1 MDTPICDFV
10 KEYAIKNTARLHM
23 PGHKGKDILG
33 FEKYDITEIK
43 GADSLYEAD
52 SIIAESEKN
61 ASLLFDCDT
70 FYSTEG
76 SSLCIRAMMYL
87 AVLYAKAQNKE
98 LLVFAGRNAHK
109 TFISAS
115 ALLGFD
121 IEWLKQ
127 DKNTSYHSFSV
138 DFHEFEKNL
147 YEHSDKT
154 KVVYITSPDYLGN
167 IADIKKISKICK
179 KYNALLF
186 VDNAHGAYLKFLEN
200 SQHPIDCGADIC
212 CDSAHKTLPVL
223 TGGAYLHIS
232 KNTNPIFK
240 TNAKNALCLF
250 GSTSPS
256 YLILQSLDMANKT
269 LEKEY
274 KDRLKKVITHID
286 DLRNTLINSGYTLY
300 GNEPLKIT
308 IQTKKYGYT
317 GYDFA
322 ELLRQ
327 NNIECEFADPDFV
340 VFMLSPNTNDA
351 EITYLTK
358 VLLNIPRQNEIN
370 TVPPTMHLPS
380 KKMCVRD
387 AVMSQSALLPVKE
400 CIGKTVAITTAAC
413 PPAIPIVVSGEVIDE
428 YSVKCFEYYSIDSV
442 YVVME

>member
-33 FEKYDITEIK
+33 FEKYDITEIS

-52 SIIAESEKN
+52 GIIAQSERN

-87 AVLYAKAQNKE
+87 ALLFSKAQNKE

-138 DFHEFEKNL
+138 DFHELEKSL

-179 KYNALLF
+179 KYNTYLF

-200 SQHPIDCGADIC
+200 AQHPIDCGADIC

-232 KNTNPIFK
+232 KELPKVFK
-240 TNAKNALCLF
+240 DNAKNALCLF

-274 KDRLKKVITHID
+274 KEKLKNIITLID
-286 DLRNTLINSGYTLY
+286 NLRNTLTNTGYALY

-317 GYDFA
+317 GYEFA
-322 ELLRQ
+322 EMLRQ

-340 VFMLSPNTNDA
+340 VLMLSPNTSDK
-351 EITYLTK
+351 EIAQLK
-358 VLLNIPRQNEIN
+358 NVLLSIPKQNIIN
-370 TVPPTMHLPS
+370 TAPPVMQTPS
-380 KKMCVRD
+380 KKMCIRD
-387 AVMSQSALLPVKE
+387 AVMAQSVLLPVKE
-400 CIGKTVAITTAAC
+400 CIGKTVAITNAAC

-428 YSVKCFEYYSIDSV
+428 FSIKCFEYYSIDSV